1 MPMQPIWLR
10 ISSAIWRLLPL
21 NPRKAINR
29 DNFVPEN
36 FLSTLFDLTGKVAI
50 VTGGTGVLGSA
61 MVRGLAQAGAKVGVM
76 GRREAQ
82 ANAVVAGISALG
94 GEGGARP
101 AAVLDMEQLK
111 QARDKVMKAW

>member
-10 ISSAIWRLLPL
+10 ISSAISRLLPL

-36 FLSTLFDLTGKVAI
+36 FLSTLFDLTGKVAV

-82 ANAVVAGISALG
+82 ANAVVAEIAALG
-94 GEGGARP
+94 GEGLALP
-101 AAVLDMEQLK
+101 AEVREMGQV
-111 QARDKVMKAW
+111 QQ

>member
-29 DNFVPEN
+29 DYLVPEN
-36 FLSTLFDLTGKVAI
+36 FLSTLFDLTGKVAV

-61 MVRGLAQAGAKVGVM
+61 MVRGLAQAGAKVGVI

-82 ANAVVAGISALG
+82 ANAVVAEITTLG
-94 GEGGARP
+94 GEGIALP
-101 AAVLDMEQLK
+101 ADVLDVDALK
-111 QARDKVMKAW
+111 QARDKGMKA